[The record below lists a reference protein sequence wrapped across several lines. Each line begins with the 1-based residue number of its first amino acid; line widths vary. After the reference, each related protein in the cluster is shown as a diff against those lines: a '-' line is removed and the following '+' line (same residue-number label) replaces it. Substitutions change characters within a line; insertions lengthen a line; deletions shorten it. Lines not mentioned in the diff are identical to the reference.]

1 MGKHTKSADVVLR
14 LAKVEGHIRGIKN
27 MVEDHKSCA
36 DVLLQISA
44 VEAALKKVK
53 QIIFEDHLENC
64 IEEVVQ
70 QGNTGETIDEIKKVV
85 TNYLK

>member
-1 MGKHTKSADVVLR
+1 MGKHTKATDVISR
-14 LAKVEGHIRGIKN
+14 LAKIEGRIRGIKN

-44 VEAALKKVK
+44 VESALKKVK

-64 IEEVVQ
+64 VGEVAQ
-70 QGNTGETIDEIKKVV
+70 QGNAAETIDEIKIML